1 MNSSLFRVL
10 PQLWK
15 IKALRQKQA
24 FFYAIFFL
32 MQGFKLRGETKQ
44 KQWKSARVSSTQNK
58 EHKLIRCLWTQRIKA
73 WQAEEQTRA
82 SVDKSTA
89 PSSPHYTYCL
99 RKVNCGLIEHREGT
113 LEQFWLVLPSVHM
126 KASGIFLKSQTAW
139 NPEQAWRKAPL
150 QLGAA
155 TSLTCWP
162 VSGIPGDSVT
172 SSAWFSNLSHGQPT
186 KTCRFKECS
195 T

>member
-1 MNSSLFRVL
+1 MNCVSSPATALT
-10 PQLWK
+10 
-15 IKALRQKQA
+15 ITALRQKQA
-24 FFYAIFFL
+24 FFYATLFF

-58 EHKLIRCLWTQRIKA
+58 EHKLTRCLRTQRVKA
-73 WQAEEQTRA
+73 WQAEEQTRQ

-99 RKVNCGLIEHREGT
+99 RKVNCGLIEEHREGT
-113 LEQFWLVLPSVHM
+113 LEQFWLVTVLCPYESIGHFPE
-126 KASGIFLKSQTAW
+126 IPNCLKPWAGLKESTFTV
-139 NPEQAWRKAPL
+139 R
-150 QLGAA
+150 AA

-162 VSGIPGDSVT
+162 VSGIPCDSVT
-172 SSAWFSNLSHGQPT
+172 SSAWFSNLSPGQPT